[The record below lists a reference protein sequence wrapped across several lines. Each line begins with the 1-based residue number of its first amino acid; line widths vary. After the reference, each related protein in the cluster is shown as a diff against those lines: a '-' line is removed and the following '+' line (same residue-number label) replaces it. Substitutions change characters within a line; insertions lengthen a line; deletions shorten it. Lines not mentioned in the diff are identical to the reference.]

1 MFISRLDVDDTTM
14 TAARSDSS
22 HFRVDRT
29 AARQTLKRRTVLHA
43 IAVTWRVWRE
53 RRIARRELATLDAH
67 ILRDIG
73 IARELVDYEIS
84 QPFWRP
90 LRDWSD
96 VRHTN
101 VQ

>member
-1 MFISRLDVDDTTM
+1 MFISRLDVDDTAM
-14 TAARSDSS
+14 TAVRSDAA
-22 HFRVDRT
+22 RIGADRIT
-29 AARQTLKRRTVLHA
+29 ARQTVPRRTVLQA
-43 IAVTWRVWRE
+43 IAMTWRVWRH

-73 IARELVDYEIS
+73 IPRELVEYEMN

-96 VRHTN
+96 VRHTDGR
-101 VQ
+101 

>member
-14 TAARSDSS
+14 TAVRSDSPPIG
-22 HFRVDRT
+22 VDHTT
-29 AARQTLKRRTVLHA
+29 ARPMPKRRTVLQA
-43 IAVTWRVWRE
+43 IATTWRVWHR

-73 IARELVDYEIS
+73 IARELVAFEIS

-96 VRHTN
+96 VRHTEMR
-101 VQ
+101 